1 MVVFTIRVWVG
12 SKLEDIK
19 MNWEEIEQVLR
30 NRILNDLENGKFN
43 VHKELK
49 KLFIEEINNC
59 FPIFPNDSSDIDFL
73 VYTVE
78 RLNNIE
84 EDEYIVYIY
93 KFLNSDEVFTYKK
106 YFNGSDDI
114 ADEEFFEVFNNNK
127 REYLVKK
134 LKDDL
139 IKNEEPIK
147 RKVVKI

>member
-1 MVVFTIRVWVG
+1 
-12 SKLEDIK
+12 